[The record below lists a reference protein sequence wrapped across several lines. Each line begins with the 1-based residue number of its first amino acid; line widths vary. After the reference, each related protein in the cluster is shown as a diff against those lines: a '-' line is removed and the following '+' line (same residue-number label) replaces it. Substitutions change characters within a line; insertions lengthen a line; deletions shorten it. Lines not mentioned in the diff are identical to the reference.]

1 MKLDSQNP
9 VSHFF
14 QFFFNLLRGSFQMF
28 AYLNLLIIGKFAE
41 DLTQLTINHR
51 LTWGVIGPVPKMISS
66 CEGWSQI
73 TQIHFQMKEEVNILP
88 CLKGTKRPNR
98 TIDGGVQ
105 NEISTRCCQTSLLY
119 GSDYFSDIKRTNLF
133 HLERCPIQVAIFPSE
148 LVRVGIV
155 LKIFFS
161 IYILG

>member
-28 AYLNLLIIGKFAE
+28 AYLNLLIVSKFAK
-41 DLTQLTINHR
+41 DLTQLTINNG
-51 LTWGVIGPVPKMISS
+51 LTWGVIRSVPKMIPS

-73 TQIHFQMKEEVNILP
+73 AHIHFQMKEEINILP

-105 NEISTRCCQTSLLY
+105 NEISTGRCQTCFLY
-119 GSDYFSDIKRTNLF
+119 GSDNFPYIKRAYLF

-148 LVRVGIV
+148 LVRIGIV
-155 LKIFFS
+155 LKIFFG
-161 IYILG
+161 I